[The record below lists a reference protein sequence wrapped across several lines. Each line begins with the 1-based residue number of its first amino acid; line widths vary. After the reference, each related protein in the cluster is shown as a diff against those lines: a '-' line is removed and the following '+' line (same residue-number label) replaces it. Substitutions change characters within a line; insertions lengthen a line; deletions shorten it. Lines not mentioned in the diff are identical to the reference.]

1 MTSRRFWRWFP
12 WLRWCFW
19 FGRCVPRVVLI
30 RHADVTPGGGTDPPL
45 NAAGVARAEE
55 LRHVLRD
62 AGIQAIY
69 VSGFLRTQQT
79 AASLAG
85 DLGLAPTV
93 LADPAATVA
102 AIRNLPSSSAALVIG
117 HTNTLPDI
125 AIGLGAASFPTIAA
139 TEFDRLFVEDRGR
152 VTALRYGA

>member
-1 MTSRRFWRWFP
+1 MRSRRALRLSP
-12 WLRWCFW
+12 WSRWCFW

-30 RHADVTPGGGTDPPL
+30 RHADVAGGGTDPSL

-62 AGIQAIY
+62 AGIQAIF

-79 AASLAG
+79 AAPLAG
-85 DLGLAPTV
+85 DLGLAPTAI
-93 LADPAATVA
+93 ADPGATVA
-102 AIRNLPSSSAALVIG
+102 AIRNLPSSSAALVVG

-125 AIGLGAASFPTIAA
+125 AVGLGAKSFPTIGA